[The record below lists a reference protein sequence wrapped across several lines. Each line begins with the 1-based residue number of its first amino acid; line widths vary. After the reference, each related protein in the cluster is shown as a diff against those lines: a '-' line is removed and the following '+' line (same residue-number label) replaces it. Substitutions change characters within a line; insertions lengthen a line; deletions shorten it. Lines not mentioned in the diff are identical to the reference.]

1 MLGLQRDIRKFSK
14 YGQPRYTLES
24 HVPAKTESNIGRGH
38 EKAIDVSAGD
48 KAEKINCCTI
58 L

>member
-14 YGQPRYTLES
+14 YGKPRIALES
-24 HVPAKTESNIGRGH
+24 HEPAHNEANIGGRH